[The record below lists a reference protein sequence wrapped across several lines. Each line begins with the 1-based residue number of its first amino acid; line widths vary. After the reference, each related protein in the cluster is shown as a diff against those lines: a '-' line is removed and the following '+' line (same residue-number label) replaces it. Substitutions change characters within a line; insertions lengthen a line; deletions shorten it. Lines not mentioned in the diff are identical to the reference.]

1 MRGVGVLEALS
12 DAPEV
17 VLALAA
23 LLTRLGHPVVLL
35 AIAVVLYWRAPVDG
49 GRLLA
54 VTLTAL
60 AAVAALKAWFMA
72 PRPPRAL
79 WAVPADYYA
88 FPSGHATGAAAV
100 YGGVAAL
107 FLRSVR
113 TRLAAV
119 AVVVVVAA
127 SRVVLGVH
135 YLVDVLAG
143 VAVGAGVVIVGLL
156 ASRHRVGPAFGL
168 ATLAGVGAL
177 ALAGTVD
184 AAARAG
190 VAVGA
195 AVAWAVLDPTGGESD
210 TAVRSPVVVASLAGG
225 AALAVGAWLLDVSLL
240 AALAGGA
247 VGGAGAV
254 ATRPAVPWLAK
265 RDARERNG

>member
-127 SRVVLGVH
+127 SRVV
-135 YLVDVLAG
+135 
-143 VAVGAGVVIVGLL
+143 GLL